1 MQKCVSRKS
10 LSSIRVPSYQ
20 TQNNFDDATISK
32 EDDTPIREEI
42 GSLTYLT
49 DDDDTIREEDDAPI
63 SEEIPKRWVGRG
75 ASWMPSVLR

>member
-1 MQKCVSRKS
+1 MLTPSLQPIVSEYFTQRRERLTKECAKVCLSQKP
-10 LSSIRVPSYQ
+10 LLHPS
-20 TQNNFDDATISK
+20 TI
-32 EDDTPIREEI
+32 
-42 GSLTYLT
+42 LT